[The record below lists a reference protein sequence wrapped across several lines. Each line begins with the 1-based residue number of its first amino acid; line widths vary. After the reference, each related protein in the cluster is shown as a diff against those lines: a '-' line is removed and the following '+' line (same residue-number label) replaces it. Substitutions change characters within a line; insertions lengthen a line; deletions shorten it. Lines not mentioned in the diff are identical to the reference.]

1 LKSISI
7 FLLTINIIAKG
18 TIAGTTISNIA
29 SIVYTY
35 NNITKRVNSNEE
47 SFLIDRIIDIKIDS
61 QDLKS
66 VEVNPLDKARVLT
79 FEVSNLGN
87 SEENIIINN
96 NSDVNSDFFAL
107 NKKVFIDSNNT
118 NSNIVSAY

>member
-1 LKSISI
+1 MALEKYIYFSS
-7 FLLTINIIAKG
+7 
-18 TIAGTTISNIA
+18 
-29 SIVYTY
+29 Y

-107 NKKVFIDSNNT
+107 NKKVFIDSNNNALFDLNDT
-118 NSNIVSAY
+118 EVKDKILLN